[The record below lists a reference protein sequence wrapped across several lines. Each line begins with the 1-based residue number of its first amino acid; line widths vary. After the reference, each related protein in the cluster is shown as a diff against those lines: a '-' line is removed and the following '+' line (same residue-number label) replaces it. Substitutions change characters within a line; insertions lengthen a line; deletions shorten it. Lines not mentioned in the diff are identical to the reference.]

1 MKPEQ
6 DKEKKQTI
14 GRKALDNLYS
24 MTGLLLSVACCIALI
39 HVELKIQEHHRLISH
54 SIAYCDQME
63 KEILR
68 KVRQNDGSWQ
78 PRHGR
83 QKGSHSGRWHE
94 LEDHKDTTSRQKRA
108 SPDNSRQDSGQTTSA
123 EVKQLV
129 KQELRLLQNQ
139 ICAKDE
145 ALCRP

>member
-94 LEDHKDTTSRQKRA
+94 LEGKFLSYSWHLIVR
-108 SPDNSRQDSGQTTSA
+108 
-123 EVKQLV
+123 
-129 KQELRLLQNQ
+129 LRHVGIPVCLRYRFVEGMFRSTFEQ
-139 ICAKDE
+139 
-145 ALCRP
+145 

>member
-24 MTGLLLSVACCIALI
+24 MTSLLLSVACCIALI

-94 LEDHKDTTSRQKRA
+94 LEGKFLSYLWQQTHDEKKSNYNNLLSVFFVKVTL
-108 SPDNSRQDSGQTTSA
+108 DSDRY
-123 EVKQLV
+123 LV
-129 KQELRLLQNQ
+129 TYK
-139 ICAKDE
+139 
-145 ALCRP
+145 